1 MFYTPRHVVLA
12 ALHVD
17 DCGIDYH
24 KEDTEIVDKIV
35 TEFKKEWKVTDADPR
50 KFLGFDLRFEKEGLF
65 LCADTAEQES
75 AEKWGLMRSNPKKAP
90 TPSGA
95 EPPIGCERDEEV
107 DPRTILAAAGEFGYP
122 GHVCRPD
129 ILVPL
134 QMLRVAVSTPSQ
146 GALKWIQHLRQ
157 YSVGGQAQANPT
169 CRGLFFKYAK
179 TESNEFWC
187 NGVEFKHILYTDAS
201 YHNCPTKMKSTL
213 GGFMLYSKVVQ
224 PGKDRA
230 LDESFLGN
238 CMLFGSRWLPNT
250 PTSTHES
257 EMLMLAK
264 GAISSLGVTSVA
276 EDLGIPA
283 EPLLA
288 RCDNSAVVIV
298 GKTGVHKEASRLC
311 WIRYWV
317 LRDLLEL
324 GHIRLEHVA
333 TETNVANWLTKVLPG
348 TAFVKER
355 DRVMTTRPRIMKP
368 TLD

>member
-1 MFYTPRHVVLA
+1 MCLIHLV
-12 ALHVD
+12 
-17 DCGIDYH
+17 
-24 KEDTEIVDKIV
+24 
-35 TEFKKEWKVTDADPR
+35 
-50 KFLGFDLRFEKEGLF
+50 FLRCYNL
-65 LCADTAEQES
+65 
-75 AEKWGLMRSNPKKAP
+75 
-90 TPSGA
+90 
-95 EPPIGCERDEEV
+95 EEV

-129 ILVPL
+129 LLVPL
-134 QMLRVAVSTPSQ
+134 QIIRVAVSAPSQ
-146 GALKWIQHLRQ
+146 VALKWIQHLRQ
-157 YSVGGQAQANPT
+157 YIVGGMAQADPV
-169 CRGLFFKYAK
+169 CKGLFFGYAK
-179 TESNEFWC
+179 TEDNKLWC
-187 NGVEFKHILYTDAS
+187 NGVSFKHILYTDAS
-201 YHNCPTKMKSTL
+201 YHNYPTKTKSTL
-213 GGFMLYSKVVQ
+213 GGYMLFSQVVQ
-224 PGKDRA
+224 PGKDQTR
-230 LDESFLGN
+230 DESYHGN

-257 EMLMLAK
+257 EMLMMAK
-264 GAISSLGVTSVA
+264 GAISSLGMTSVA

-355 DRVMTTRPRIMKP
+355 DRVMTTRLRAMKP
-368 TLD
+368 PSN

>member
-1 MFYTPRHVVLA
+1 
-12 ALHVD
+12 
-17 DCGIDYH
+17 
-24 KEDTEIVDKIV
+24 
-35 TEFKKEWKVTDADPR
+35 
-50 KFLGFDLRFEKEGLF
+50 
-65 LCADTAEQES
+65 
-75 AEKWGLMRSNPKKAP
+75 
-90 TPSGA
+90 
-95 EPPIGCERDEEV
+95 
-107 DPRTILAAAGEFGYP
+107 
-122 GHVCRPD
+122 
-129 ILVPL
+129 
-134 QMLRVAVSTPSQ
+134 
-146 GALKWIQHLRQ
+146 
-157 YSVGGQAQANPT
+157 
-169 CRGLFFKYAK
+169 
-179 TESNEFWC
+179 
-187 NGVEFKHILYTDAS
+187 
-201 YHNCPTKMKSTL
+201 
-213 GGFMLYSKVVQ
+213 
-224 PGKDRA
+224 
-230 LDESFLGN
+230 
-238 CMLFGSRWLPNT
+238 
-250 PTSTHES
+250 
-257 EMLMLAK
+257 MLMLAK